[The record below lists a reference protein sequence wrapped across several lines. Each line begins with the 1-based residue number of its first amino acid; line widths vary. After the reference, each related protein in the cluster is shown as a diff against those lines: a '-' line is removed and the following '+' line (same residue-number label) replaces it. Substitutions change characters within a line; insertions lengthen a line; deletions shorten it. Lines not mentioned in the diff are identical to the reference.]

1 MRHLHISLFTVFLL
15 SSMALFAQVPQSINY
30 QAMAF
35 DGIAVYANQTF
46 DIRFTLHLSNTT
58 VYEET
63 HFSTTSNSQGLFVLK
78 IGQGVPSSG
87 TFADIDW
94 SGGPY
99 SLRTELDAGSGYVLI
114 SDHSLSSVPY
124 ALYAER
130 SSLPVEDELSF
141 NGDTLQIAQNG
152 ATLGQ
157 VLKWDGQ
164 DWVPDFDAVNNFV
177 AGTGI
182 NVSGSVISNTG
193 DTNAGDDIT
202 TTSNAG
208 GDVSGVFSSLTV
220 NALQGNPLSSTIPAN
235 NDVLKWNAITLQW
248 EPSPDAVS
256 TGGAFNVTARL
267 SGDGSIGSPL
277 DIAQNGA
284 INDQVLKWDD
294 ITNTWLPADDSA
306 SAYGLQLVGNT
317 LALVPG
323 GTMASVSLASQYT
336 AGAGINLVGGT
347 IINTGDIDPS
357 DDITSLTSAG
367 GDLSGLYPNPT
378 VNGLAGFP
386 LSSQSPGLNQILKF
400 NGTTW
405 VPSTDD
411 DTDADADPTNEIQS
425 LAIVGGNISI
435 SGGNSVPLPV
445 YLQGA
450 GIDITNNVITN
461 TGDLDPNDDITFL
474 TPAGGDLSGVYPN
487 PVVSA
492 INGFSIANTTP
503 SLGQVYKWNGTQWI
517 PAADEVDDADA
528 DPTNEI
534 QTLSSTGNIVTLSNG
549 GGSVTVGT
557 AYNAGPGINIIGGT
571 IVNTGDTDASD
582 DINTSTSAAGDVS
595 GNFPT
600 LTVEALQGNPLANTA
615 PASGE
620 VLKWNGTQWVPS
632 SDEAGPWTE
641 TAGTAI
647 HDGDMALQNMSG
659 QTRVAAGISPND
671 RGFINVYD
679 EFNNLKAGIQVN
691 ASGQG
696 EVFGDFKSF
705 RIDHPEDPTKE
716 IWYAN
721 LEGPEAGAYAR
732 GTAELVNG
740 QATISFPDH
749 FQLIATA
756 DNMTIMLTPLSGD
769 SEGLAVIEKTTQG
782 FVVKELRGGTGNYRF
797 DWEAKCI
804 RQGYENFEVIRD
816 RK

>member
-15 SSMALFAQVPQSINY
+15 SSIALLAQVPQSINY

-35 DGIAVYANQTF
+35 DGTAVYANQTF
-46 DIRFTLHLSNTT
+46 DIRFTLHLNNAT

-87 TFADIDW
+87 TFAGIDW
-94 SGGPY
+94 SAGPY
-99 SLRTELDAGSGYVLI
+99 SLRTELDPGSGYVLI
-114 SDHSLSSVPY
+114 SDHSFSSVPY

-157 VLKWDGQ
+157 ILKWNGQ
-164 DWVPDFDAVNNFV
+164 DWVPDFDANQ
-177 AGTGI
+177 T
-182 NVSGSVISNTG
+182 
-193 DTNAGDDIT
+193 
-202 TTSNAG
+202 
-208 GDVSGVFSSLTV
+208 
-220 NALQGNPLSSTIPAN
+220 
-235 NDVLKWNAITLQW
+235 
-248 EPSPDAVS
+248 
-256 TGGAFNVTARL
+256 
-267 SGDGSIGSPL
+267 
-277 DIAQNGA
+277 
-284 INDQVLKWDD
+284 
-294 ITNTWLPADDSA
+294 
-306 SAYGLQLVGNT
+306 YGLQVSGNILT
-317 LALVPG
+317 LVPG
-323 GTMASVSLASQYT
+323 GTNVSVPVGTQYT
-336 AGAGINLVGGT
+336 AGAGVNIVGGT

-357 DDITSLTSAG
+357 DDITTSSNAGGDVSGVFSNLTVAGLQGNPVANANPSANDVLKWNALSAQWEPAPDAVSGGGSINVSARLSGDGTIGSPLDIAQNGAINGDVLSWNGTVWAPASVSASPITAGVGITVAGGVVSNTGDTNPNDDITIATTAG

-405 VPSTDD
+405 VPDLDD
-411 DTDADADPTNEIQS
+411 DTDADADPTNEIQTLTQTGNTIS
-425 LAIVGGNISI
+425 LSGGGGSATIQPYLNGAGIDITNNIISNTGDIDPTNDITNTTPAGGDLSGVYPNPIVVGINGFSFANATPSTGQVYKWNGSQWVPADDLVDDADADPNNELQTLAIAGGNISI

-445 YLQGA
+445 YFEGT

-461 TGDLDPNDDITFL
+461 TGD
-474 TPAGGDLSGVYPN
+474 
-487 PVVSA
+487 
-492 INGFSIANTTP
+492 
-503 SLGQVYKWNGTQWI
+503 
-517 PAADEVDDADA
+517 
-528 DPTNEI
+528 
-534 QTLSSTGNIVTLSNG
+534 
-549 GGSVTVGT
+549 
-557 AYNAGPGINIIGGT
+557 
-571 IVNTGDTDASD
+571 TDASD
-582 DINTSTSAAGDVS
+582 DITTATAAFGDVS
-595 GNFPT
+595 GTFPS
-600 LTVEALQGNPLANTA
+600 LTVDALQGNPVANSA
-615 PASGE
+615 PNTDQ
-620 VLKWNGTQWVPS
+620 VLKWDGTQWTPAV
-632 SDEAGPWTE
+632 DDAGPWTE
-641 TAGTAI
+641 SAGTAI
-647 HDGDMALQNMSG
+647 HDGDMSLQNAGG

-679 EFNNLKAGIQVN
+679 EFNNLKAGIQIN

-696 EVFGDFKSF
+696 EVFGDTKTF
-705 RIDHPEDPTKE
+705 RMDHPEDPSKE

-740 QATISFPDH
+740 SATISFSEH

-756 DNMTIMLTPLSGD
+756 ENMTIMLTPLSGD

-782 FVVKELRGGTGNYRF
+782 FVVKELRGGTGTYRF

-804 RQGYENFEVIRD
+804 RKGFENFEVIRD